1 VYDRSYE
8 AWKLETGHKLP
19 EALKLLVCISGLRV
33 MTPFSKGGY
42 IIEEIP
48 ICDFSLAIV
57 FASCSRKSTAGKTC
71 CEVAVA

>member
-1 VYDRSYE
+1 METDVVIKCTIVVKAYE

-48 ICDFSLAIV
+48 ICDF
-57 FASCSRKSTAGKTC
+57 
-71 CEVAVA
+71 